1 MTLIQ
6 KKKYD
11 LAAANLATDAEVMP
25 DNWRVLY
32 NLACAYA
39 LGGDKRRAIEALNNS
54 VRKGFSSASELENNH
69 QLDSIRNDPGF
80 KKISEGLKKQ

>member
-1 MTLIQ
+1 MILIQ
-6 KKKYD
+6 TKKYD

-39 LGGDKRRAIEALNNS
+39 LGGDRGRAIEALNNS
-54 VRKGFSSASELENNH
+54 VRKGFSSGSELENNH
-69 QLDSIRNDPGF
+69 QLDSIRNESGF
-80 KKISEGLKKQ
+80 KRILEGLKKQ